1 MKKIM
6 LACVITTV
14 LLTGCQAQPA
24 APETS
29 QLMLGPGVSQY
40 ISVDAQPGGITDGGL
55 LRQGVRVHNRSHSTR
70 KVRFRVV
77 WFDHAGFELAGL
89 SSSRWAIHTLRPGE
103 PVTLSRIATT
113 PKAIN
118 YRIDLFPA
126 QVSQA
131 SSTEGSMK

>member
-1 MKKIM
+1 MKRITLTC
-6 LACVITTV
+6 LATAT
-14 LLTGCQAQPA
+14 LLAGCQIQPA
-24 APETS
+24 TPES
-29 QLMLGPGVSQY
+29 SHLMLGPGVSQY
-40 ISVDAQPGGITDGGL
+40 LSIDAQPGGITDGGL

-77 WFDHAGFELAGL
+77 WFDNNGFELAGL
-89 SSSRWAIHTLRPGE
+89 SSRWAVHTLRPDE
-103 PVTLSRIATT
+103 PVTLSRIATAPNAT
-113 PKAIN
+113 N